1 MTLIRPDIHWVGAIE
16 WALEHFH
23 GHELSVRKGSS
34 YNAYLIRDEKIVLID
49 SVKYTH
55 ADTFVAEVEKIVPIH
70 KIDYI
75 IVNHAEPDHGS
86 ALPMLLAKNP
96 NATVICSK
104 GGETSIKRFYPGNWN
119 LKTVKTGETL
129 NIGKRTLKF
138 FEAQMLHWPDS
149 MFTYCPEEKILFP
162 NDAFG
167 QHYAH
172 SSRFTDE
179 ADQCSL
185 WQEAE
190 KYFANILTP
199 YSGQITRKVN
209 EFLALGWPIEMICP
223 SHGLIW
229 RKDPVQIV
237 KKYMEW
243 ASGSCEQSAV
253 VLYDSIWKNTE
264 KMAQAICEGL
274 AQEGVSYRLHSAG
287 VSDFN
292 DVMTD
297 ILRAKALI
305 VGSPTLNNGLMPTI
319 MPHLEMIRGLRFQ
332 KKLCAAFGTY
342 GWSGEAVKRIEEIL
356 GGSGFTV
363 AVPGVRAQFAPHEA
377 ELEACR
383 KLGREIAAKIKAP
396 C

>member
-16 WALEHFH
+16 WGLEHFH
-23 GHELSVRKGSS
+23 GHELSIRKGSS
-34 YNAYLIRDEKIVLID
+34 YNAYLIRDEKTVLID

-55 ADTFVAEVEKIVPIH
+55 ANAFIADVEKIVPID

-96 NATVICSK
+96 KVTVICSK

-119 LKTVKTGETL
+119 LKVVKTGETL
-129 NIGKRTLKF
+129 NIGKRSLKF

-172 SSRFTDE
+172 ASRFADE

-209 EFLALGWPIEMICP
+209 EFLALNWPIEMICP
-223 SHGLIW
+223 SHGMIW
-229 RKDPVQIV
+229 RKDPAQIV

-243 ASGSCEQSAV
+243 SSGSCEQSAV

-264 KMAQAICEGL
+264 KMALAVCEGL
-274 AQEGVSYRLHSAG
+274 AQEGVTYRLFSAG

-292 DVMTD
+292 DVMTE
-297 ILRAKALI
+297 ILRSKALI

-356 GGSGFTV
+356 GGAGFTV
-363 AVPGVRAQFAPHEA
+363 AVPAVRAQFAPHAA
-377 ELEACR
+377 ELDACR
-383 KLGREIAAKIKAP
+383 ALGREIAAKIKAAG
-396 C
+396 

>member
-1 MTLIRPDIHWVGAIE
+1 MTIIRPDIHWVGAIE

-23 GHELSVRKGSS
+23 GHELSIRKGSS
-34 YNAYLIRDEKIVLID
+34 YNAYLIRDEKTVLID
-49 SVKYTH
+49 TVKYTH
-55 ADTFVAEVEKIVPIH
+55 AGEFVASIEKQVPID

-86 ALPMLLAKNP
+86 ALPLILAKNP

-104 GGETSIKRFYPGNWN
+104 GGEMSIKRFYPGKWN
-119 LKTVKTGETL
+119 LKVVKTGDSL
-129 NIGKRTLKF
+129 SIGKRTLRF

-149 MFTYCPEEKILFP
+149 MFTYCPEEKILFS

-172 SSRFTDE
+172 SSRYADE
-179 ADQCSL
+179 TDQCSL

-209 EFLALGWPIEMICP
+209 EFLALNWPIEMICP
-223 SHGLIW
+223 AHGLIW

-243 ASGSCEQSAV
+243 ASGNCEKSAV

-264 KMAQAICEGL
+264 KMAHAVCEGL
-274 AQEGVSYRLHSAG
+274 AEEGVAYRLHSAG
-287 VSDFN
+287 TTDFN

-297 ILRAKALI
+297 ILRAKALV

-332 KKLCAAFGTY
+332 KKLCAAFGTF

-363 AVPGVRAQFAPHEA
+363 AVPAVRAQFAPHEA

-383 KLGREIAAKIKAP
+383 NLGRELARKIKAA
-396 C
+396 